1 MIIKTKDFDF
11 IDIPKEDVISF
22 PEGIYG
28 FEDQTEYVLLKNPIN
43 DWLMHL
49 QSIEQADPRF
59 LLIDPFMFFDDYR
72 PDLPDSALAQLGV
85 KSEEML
91 SYFCVAVIPD
101 DPSKMTINLKS
112 PVVINFN
119 KRIGAQIILENSDYS
134 VRTPLFSTVGGE

>member
-1 MIIKTKDFDF
+1 MLIKTKDFDF
-11 IDIPKEDVISF
+11 IDVPEEDIINF

-28 FEDQTEYVLLKNPIN
+28 FEDQTDYVLLKNPIN

-49 QSIEQADPRF
+49 QAFDQVDPRF

-72 PDLPDSALAQLGV
+72 PELSDSVLSNLGV

-91 SYFCVAVIPD
+91 SFFCVAVIPD
-101 DPSKMTINLKS
+101 DPTKMTINLKS
-112 PVVINFN
+112 PVAINFN

-134 VRTPLFSTVGGE
+134 VRTPLFSKTGGE